1 MAVNFFAYLFF
12 FPESDLVCL
21 ATTSR
26 GNFTSKTTVTLKYYL
41 YNEMSNKKPIVDFKN
56 AIK

>member
-1 MAVNFFAYLFF
+1 MAVNLFAYLFF

-21 ATTSR
+21 VTKSR
-26 GNFTSKTTVTLKYYL
+26 CNFNSKTTVTLKYYL